1 MRYMA
6 ICPDCKKQ
14 VQDGSAFCD
23 NCGAK
28 IPETVFCTNCGEQIS
43 TTLTKCPKCGT
54 SLIEKFSDEEN
65 KKKCRKSFPIKL
77 LLSGVGIMAVVLL
90 LIVTMTPKENAE
102 KNYGMYIKNGEIF
115 YTDFSAKKEP
125 LQISEHLNGE
135 ISYYSYQTPSIGS
148 LIEFVKD
155 GNLIIYPGKQNE
167 YSQYS
172 LYHRNIKK
180 PDEAA
185 VKIDDNIESYR
196 VNDAEDRITYV
207 SHSYED
213 DTKVL
218 YQYNMQNKEKIGS
231 SIDGA
236 LVSKDGQKII
246 YGTTEGDIYIWY
258 ADKDRVKVAS
268 DVQIVAISGDVSV
281 VYYLDYEELT
291 LYKYEENVGKT
302 KITSGIEG
310 TQDIKAIYD
319 TGEIYYTKTN
329 YHEGSLMDFVED
341 DMAAKD
347 ATLQRPH
354 EPEKPYYSSWR
365 YDSEEEYE
373 IEKKQ
378 YETDYQLYQEE
389 KETYDE
395 KFNRDTIR
403 NILKNET
410 RQFAEHKLYYYDGE
424 KETEVNSNYSVYQGE
439 YDLRISYLAINPA
452 ANHPGPILRMIDSTN
467 IPRIKMSEI
476 SVYAPVSSADIAG
489 KIQNEIETRVTQQAV
504 IKGHVISFEEEQTS
518 ACGFSSNGDQLYLLS
533 NNGDLYQTS
542 ISNGKVGK
550 LELCDNDVEKFG
562 MEKNGMLL
570 YYKDIGDNTGYG
582 DLYDNKQ
589 VIDYDVFCYETYYD
603 KTSESYFY
611 YTDWNRDKLY
621 GTLKCYQ
628 NGTVTKIADDV
639 YGYSVLS
646 DGSILYVYDCDEN
659 TCEGTLYRYQNGEV
673 TKVDENVSAILSE
686 QHKQWRAY
694 YL

>member
-1 MRYMA
+1 
-6 ICPDCKKQ
+6 
-14 VQDGSAFCD
+14 
-23 NCGAK
+23 
-28 IPETVFCTNCGEQIS
+28 
-43 TTLTKCPKCGT
+43 
-54 SLIEKFSDEEN
+54 
-65 KKKCRKSFPIKL
+65 
-77 LLSGVGIMAVVLL
+77 
-90 LIVTMTPKENAE
+90 
-102 KNYGMYIKNGEIF
+102 
-115 YTDFSAKKEP
+115 
-125 LQISEHLNGE
+125 
-135 ISYYSYQTPSIGS
+135 
-148 LIEFVKD
+148 
-155 GNLIIYPGKQNE
+155 
-167 YSQYS
+167 
-172 LYHRNIKK
+172 
-180 PDEAA
+180 
-185 VKIDDNIESYR
+185 
-196 VNDAEDRITYV
+196 
-207 SHSYED
+207 
-213 DTKVL
+213 
-218 YQYNMQNKEKIGS
+218 
-231 SIDGA
+231 
-236 LVSKDGQKII
+236 
-246 YGTTEGDIYIWY
+246 
-258 ADKDRVKVAS
+258 
-268 DVQIVAISGDVSV
+268 
-281 VYYLDYEELT
+281 
-291 LYKYEENVGKT
+291 
-302 KITSGIEG
+302 
-310 TQDIKAIYD
+310 
-319 TGEIYYTKTN
+319 
-329 YHEGSLMDFVED
+329 MDFVED

-424 KETEVNSNYSVYQGE
+424 KETEVDSNYSVYQGE

-476 SVYAPVSSADIAG
+476 SVYAPVSSADIVG
-489 KIQNEIETRVTQQAV
+489 KIQNEIEARVTRQAV
-504 IKGHVISFEEEQTS
+504 IKGHVVSFEEEQTS

-542 ISNGKVGK
+542 INNGKVGK

-562 MEKNGMLL
+562 MEKDGMLL

-659 TCEGTLYRYQNGEV
+659 TCEGTLYRYQNGEA
-673 TKVDENVSAILSE
+673 TEVDEDVSAILSE